1 MERKEWGMD
10 NFLVRTCLRCYHI
23 TGAPC
28 SCRHKHG
35 PDSDTKPVYT
45 MYTTYHV
52 HVIPFSVL
60 FAITHFL
67 TCWSA
72 LDCYWVTMVRCC
84 LELGGARG
92 LRQLVSQT
100 SLYVNNTSL
109 QHDTLLLWSSL
120 CLFLSFYLRLSLSLS
135 LCHSHCL
142 SVSVSPFLSLSLSLS
157 VSVSFSLNLCLCL
170 SLSLS
175 FSFGDVMT
183 PSISF
188 AVSSVKT
195 MDVFSHGRHVFAPV
209 YVVEHELA
217 IVKSGMSCWQ
227 LRACWGLHQHAPGC
241 KQ

>member
-60 FAITHFL
+60 YAITHFL
-67 TCWSA
+67 THWS

-84 LELGGARG
+84 LGLGGARG

-120 CLFLSFYLRLSLSLS
+120 CLFLSFYLRLSLSL
-135 LCHSHCL
+135 CHSHCL
-142 SVSVSPFLSLSLSLS
+142 SVSVSLCLSLSLSLS
-157 VSVSFSLNLCLCL
+157 VCLCLFFSL

-175 FSFGDVMT
+175 FSLSFSLSLLVM
-183 PSISF
+183 
-188 AVSSVKT
+188 
-195 MDVFSHGRHVFAPV
+195 
-209 YVVEHELA
+209 
-217 IVKSGMSCWQ
+217 
-227 LRACWGLHQHAPGC
+227 
-241 KQ
+241 